1 MRRTVGDLPG
11 LFGVL
16 AAAVCRERP
25 RSLVVRA
32 ARDGFHVRPVIAA
45 EIPARV
51 RTRRVLA
58 RPLAR
63 PARRLHHTPIGEVL
77 GGTRDTRT
85 PTF

>member
-1 MRRTVGDLPG
+1 MRRPVGDLPG

-16 AAAVCRERP
+16 AAAVCRQPP

-32 ARDGFHVRPVIAA
+32 ARGGFHIRPVIAA

-77 GGTRDTRT
+77 GGYEGYAY
-85 PTF
+85 PHF